1 MKDKNRTMKKYK
13 SKLKKIDVASK
24 NLIIFMTVIV
34 ILILAILVSFIL
46 YKSVTF
52 FKEFPFFKF
61 IFTGEWAPGKD
72 GSTDSS
78 YGIGRIILS
87 TLMMLF
93 ISLLFAIPLTIFSSL
108 FICEYLKGRTKKFVI
123 LFIQLLAGIPS
134 VVFGLFAIDQ
144 IGPMFVKMGAP
155 TGANMMTASLTLS
168 FMALPTMIALS
179 INAIEAVPE
188 GHKYA
193 SLALGMTKERTTY
206 SVVLV
211 SATPKII
218 TAIITGIARIIGET
232 MAVILIAGNSARGLN
247 TDDGFLGFL
256 FSSIKTLAGT
266 IGLEMLENNGSTHE
280 SSLYAI
286 GLVLFIVVI
295 VINLIIIAIGNVGNR
310 KNNKHKKNKKFATT
324 GFNKNYSYDPHK
336 LDVLVK
342 TNTESRFWKK
352 THSLTL
358 KTFMITSTAIIIG
371 FISWILL
378 TVIFKGVMNFNYHSF
393 LEISGQRSGIFA
405 LLLTTILL
413 VISTIIFAIP
423 LSLFIALY
431 LAEYAHKDSKFAKVI
446 RFSINVL
453 ASTPSIVFGVF
464 GLSLFVTA
472 IGLPMSIFAAS
483 LTMTIVIMPTMITSF
498 EDSITSV
505 PTLYKEAAYG
515 IGMSKTGVMFKVVI
529 PNSLKGFMTT
539 IILSISRIIG
549 ESAPVYLTLGTA
561 VRMPSDGFFSSGAT
575 LTTEIYMLASEG
587 SSAEL
592 LGTAYQIAFVTI
604 LLVLGLIFLS
614 RYISNKLDPL
624 HKKIT
629 FKNRFILLYNS
640 IFKYN
645 YKKGF
650 KRLLKNIR
658 RRFKKLWRLIN
669 FKNIR
674 IYYKNSKIR
683 KKVIKDI
690 IKDSKKRIDS
700 K

>member
-1 MKDKNRTMKKYK
+1 MKEKIKTMKRYK
-13 SKLKKIDVASK
+13 SKSKKIDIASK
-24 NLIIFMTVIV
+24 NLIIFMTTIV
-34 ILILAILVSFIL
+34 IFILAILVSFIL
-46 YKSVTF
+46 YKSVNF
-52 FKEFPFFKF
+52 FKDFSFFKF
-61 IFTGEWAPGKD
+61 IFSGDWAPGKD
-72 GSTDSS
+72 GASDAS

-87 TLMMLF
+87 TLMMLL

-108 FICEYLKGRTKKFVI
+108 FICEYLSGRLKKFVI

-144 IGPMFVKMGAP
+144 IGPMFIRMGAP

-179 INAIEAVPE
+179 INAIEAVPV

-193 SLALGMTKERTTY
+193 SLALGMTKERTTF
-206 SVVLV
+206 SVILV

-232 MAVILIAGNSARGLN
+232 MAVILIAGNSAKGLN
-247 TDDGFLGFL
+247 VDDGITGFL

-266 IGLEMLENNGSTHE
+266 IGLEMLENNGLTHE

-295 VINLIIIAIGNVGNR
+295 LINFLIIAIGNIGNR
-310 KNNKHKKNKKFATT
+310 KRNKHKKNKKFASSDY
-324 GFNKNYSYDPHK
+324 NKNYSYDPHK

-342 TNTESRFWKK
+342 TNTESRLSKK
-352 THSLTL
+352 VHSTILRG
-358 KTFMITSTAIIIG
+358 FMITSTAIIIG
-371 FISWILL
+371 FISWILI
-378 TVIFKGVMNFNYHSF
+378 TVVAKGLVNFDSKAF
-393 LEISGQRSGIFA
+393 VEISGQRSGIFA

-413 VISTIIFAIP
+413 IVSTIIFAIP
-423 LSLFIALY
+423 LSMFIAIY
-431 LAEYAHKDSKFAKVI
+431 LAEYAHKDSKFASTI
-446 RFSINVL
+446 RFCINVL

-472 IGLPMSIFAAS
+472 MGLPMSIFAAS
-483 LTMTIVIMPTMITSF
+483 LTMTIVIMPMMITSF

-515 IGMSKTGVMFKVVI
+515 LGMSKTGVVIKVI
-529 PNSLKGFMTT
+529 LPNALKGFMTT
-539 IILSISRIIG
+539 IILSVSRIIG

-561 VRMPSDGFFSSGAT
+561 VRMPTDGFFSSGAT

-592 LGTAYQIAFVTI
+592 LGVAYQIAFVTI
-604 LLVLGLIFLS
+604 ILVLGLIFLS

-624 HKKIT
+624 FEKVT
-629 FKNRFILLYNS
+629 FKQKIIRIYSS
-640 IFKYN
+640 IFKFN
-645 YKKGF
+645 YRKWFAK
-650 KRLLKNIR
+650 LYKNIR
-658 RRFKKLWRLIN
+658 RRFKKLIRALSFKTIKIN
-669 FKNIR
+669 
-674 IYYKNSKIR
+674 YKNRKIR

-690 IKDSKKRIDS
+690 IKDAKKNSIS
-700 K
+700 N